1 MDLKNCQL
9 CPNACGTDRTQKAGA
24 CHAPMEPRICR
35 AALHMWEEP
44 IISGERGSGTIF
56 FAGCSLSCV
65 FCQNYEISHRE
76 IGRIYSREEL
86 INTMKSLEAEGA
98 HNINFVNPT
107 HYAHVL
113 RDALEHYRPS
123 VPVVYNS
130 GGYDKADT
138 LRELDGLIDAYLPD
152 LKYLT
157 PETAKRY
164 SGRQNYPEVA
174 CAALNEM
181 FRQVGKIEI
190 KDGILQRG
198 MIVRHLVL
206 PGQSEEGVRV
216 VEYLGNRFKDE
227 IYISIMSQ
235 YTPHGESAHFPE
247 INRRLKPIEYKRVVA
262 AVRRMGL
269 MNCYTQE
276 MESGDA
282 AYIPPFDLGE

>member
-1 MDLKNCQL
+1 MDLTNCQL
-9 CPNACGTDRTQKAGA
+9 CPNACGTDRTRKAGL
-24 CHAPMEPRICR
+24 CHAPQAPRICR

-56 FAGCSLSCV
+56 FSGCSLSCV

-76 IGRIYSREEL
+76 AGRIYSRDEL
-86 INTMKSLEAEGA
+86 IDTIKRLEAEGA

-107 HYAHVL
+107 HYVHVL
-113 RDALEHYRPS
+113 REVLERYRPS
-123 VPVVYNS
+123 VPIVYNS

-138 LRELDGLIDAYLPD
+138 LRELDGLIDVYLPD

-174 CAALNEM
+174 CTALDEM
-181 FRQVGKIEI
+181 FRQVGKIQI

-206 PGQSEEGVRV
+206 PGQSEEGMRV
-216 VEYLGNRFKDE
+216 VEYLGNRFEDE

-235 YTPHGESAHFPE
+235 YTPHGESAIFPE

-269 MNCYTQE
+269 TNCYTQE

-282 AYIPPFDLGE
+282 AYIPQFDLEE